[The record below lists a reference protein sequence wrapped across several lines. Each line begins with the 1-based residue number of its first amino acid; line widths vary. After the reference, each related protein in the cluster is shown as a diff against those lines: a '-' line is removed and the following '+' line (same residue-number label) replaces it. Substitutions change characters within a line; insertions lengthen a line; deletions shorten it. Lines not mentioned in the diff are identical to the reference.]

1 MKRIFVIVT
10 PICPTFPGRKVGS
23 KECTGC
29 DHFRGGIVTNFVDCD
44 DSREMVRKG
53 PKTAHKTTK
62 IAQPA
67 RKRGRPAKTKK
78 K

>member
-29 DHFRGGIVTNFVDCD
+29 DHFRGGIVTNFVDCAAD
-44 DSREMVRKG
+44 ASKVLTRKKSSRKS
-53 PKTAHKTTK
+53 
-62 IAQPA
+62 
-67 RKRGRPAKTKK
+67 TKK
-78 K
+78 KKINSM